1 LATARIYV
9 SGTGTAAAGLA
20 FGGNAPP
27 YTTATEE
34 FTGVTTAVNVKNI
47 SSS

>member
-1 LATARIYV
+1 MGTARVYP
-9 SGTGTAAAGLA
+9 SGTGSATAGLA

-34 FTGVTTAVNVKNI
+34 FNGEVPAVAYKNI